1 MEQKTTTSKAVCQK
15 GYLGMN
21 FRKKEK
27 KQQPNIF
34 DLRKKV
40 LLVAMLIV
48 TPTIKQIKIWVVEMK
63 NYKSL
68 IVTVLL
74 ICVSIS
80 FYRFKLVWLPSL
92 IFFLP

>member
-1 MEQKTTTSKAVCQK
+1 MEQKTVTFKAVCQK

-21 FRKKEK
+21 FRKKGK

-48 TPTIKQIKIWVVEMK
+48 TPTIK
-63 NYKSL
+63 
-68 IVTVLL
+68 
-74 ICVSIS
+74 
-80 FYRFKLVWLPSL
+80 
-92 IFFLP
+92 

>member
-1 MEQKTTTSKAVCQK
+1 MEQKTTTSKAICQK

-48 TPTIKQIKIWVVEMK
+48 NPTIK
-63 NYKSL
+63 
-68 IVTVLL
+68 
-74 ICVSIS
+74 
-80 FYRFKLVWLPSL
+80 
-92 IFFLP
+92 

>member
-1 MEQKTTTSKAVCQK
+1 MEQKTTTSKAVYQK

-48 TPTIKQIKIWVVEMK
+48 NPTIK
-63 NYKSL
+63 
-68 IVTVLL
+68 
-74 ICVSIS
+74 
-80 FYRFKLVWLPSL
+80 
-92 IFFLP
+92 

>member
-1 MEQKTTTSKAVCQK
+1 
-15 GYLGMN
+15 
-21 FRKKEK
+21 
-27 KQQPNIF
+27 
-34 DLRKKV
+34 
-40 LLVAMLIV
+40 
-48 TPTIKQIKIWVVEMK
+48 MK

-92 IFFLP
+92 IFFYLNIYIRGYSFKLTFCKGCIAYLRFSHAEILQSSMADVLLRLYRMLVPFTFEVDW